1 MAIRSKSLGT
11 MLVGSKQN
19 YMMNYGYGDSLENSV
34 HPSSRKDKRVHD
46 AGLHSLP
53 VVANHIGC
61 LKP

>member
-1 MAIRSKSLGT
+1 